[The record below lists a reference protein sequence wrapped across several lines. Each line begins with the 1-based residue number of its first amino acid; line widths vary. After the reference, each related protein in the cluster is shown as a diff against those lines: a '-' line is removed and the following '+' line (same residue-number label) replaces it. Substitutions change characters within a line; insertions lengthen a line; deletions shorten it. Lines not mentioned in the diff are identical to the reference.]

1 MVVSTVHKDC
11 IFLNF
16 KIKKFFVSA
25 VIWCIFF
32 SRQTRGLHCNF
43 WKWPT
48 LKFWLGLEY
57 CKCKY
62 VQYILVLHSIRA
74 TLLVRSWDHFYILF
88 IFLDW
93 ERGCIQLNS
102 LHAQLWRQPHGFE
115 FRHCEKKSVEYL
127 CTGNQ
132 GLLIT
137 LNVK

>member
-25 VIWCIFF
+25 VILCNFF

-62 VQYILVLHSIRA
+62 VQYLLVLHSIRA

-93 ERGCIQLNS
+93 ERGCTLYSLTVCRLSFEGNVTGSNS
-102 LHAQLWRQPHGFE
+102 DIV
-115 FRHCEKKSVEYL
+115 KKIRTLQTVQYL
-127 CTGNQ
+127 CPGNQ
-132 GLLIT
+132 GSL
-137 LNVK
+137 